1 MVIDMKKKGSWLKV
15 AAILAA
21 VIGGIVAIAAFM
33 KKKGKKIREEL
44 DFDDERYFDEEED
57 DFTDD
62 IMDGDETIEPYEHFD
77 ETAPDEAA
85 DNIDIPVTEKDAEE
99 DADDDSADGDLSA
112 PKEE

>member
-1 MVIDMKKKGSWLKV
+1 MKKKGSWLKI

-44 DFDDERYFDEEED
+44 EFDDEQYFGEEN

-62 IMDGDETIEPYEHFD
+62 IMNGDETVEA
-77 ETAPDEAA
+77 APSDEAA
-85 DNIDIPVTEKDAEE
+85 SEEASAEAATEEE
-99 DADDDSADGDLSA
+99 SS
-112 PKEE
+112 EEE

>member
-1 MVIDMKKKGSWLKV
+1 
-15 AAILAA
+15 
-21 VIGGIVAIAAFM
+21 M

-99 DADDDSADGDLSA
+99 DADDDSADDESSV